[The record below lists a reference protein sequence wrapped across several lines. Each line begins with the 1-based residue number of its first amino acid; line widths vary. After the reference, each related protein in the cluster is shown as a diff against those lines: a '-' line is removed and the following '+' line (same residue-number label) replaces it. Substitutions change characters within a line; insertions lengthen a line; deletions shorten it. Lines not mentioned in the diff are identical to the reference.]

1 MACSDYADGE
11 WINALDAGVMGV
23 RDAVL
28 CPYTDSM
35 GTMVFATIVM
45 IGIVN
50 LPIYVRQESMIM
62 PFGLTLVVG
71 GIWVT
76 AASGLAQTLAGV
88 VVLFVVGLGPVLVL
102 WRLSR

>member
-35 GTMVFATIVM
+35 GTMVFATLVM
-45 IGIVN
+45 VGMVN
-50 LPIYVRQESMIM
+50 VPIYIRQESLIV
-62 PFGLTLVVG
+62 PFGLTLTLG

-76 AASGLAQTLAGV
+76 AASSLAQTLTGV
-88 VVLFVVGLGPVLVL
+88 VLLFVVGLGPVLIL
-102 WRLSR
+102 WRLTR